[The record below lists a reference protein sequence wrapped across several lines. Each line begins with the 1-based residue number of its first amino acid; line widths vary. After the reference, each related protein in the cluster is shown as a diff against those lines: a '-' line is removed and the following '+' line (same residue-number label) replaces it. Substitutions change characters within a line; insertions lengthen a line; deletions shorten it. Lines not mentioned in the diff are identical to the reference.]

1 MGAIIIKA
9 LEDLKLGTLMDS
21 EKTGEIVSREEIFKK
36 LKEKWIL
43 SMIPRQT
50 DTYGLNSISLFINKT
65 KQSFAKTYQNEWICE
80 RSFRV

>member
-1 MGAIIIKA
+1 
-9 LEDLKLGTLMDS
+9 
-21 EKTGEIVSREEIFKK
+21 
-36 LKEKWIL
+36 
-43 SMIPRQT
+43 MIPRQT